1 MAQPTA
7 MKYLGAVRVTAGVTY
22 MSSDIITTFV
32 GANVLQAKLD
42 PKNDKLDKEG
52 FVRAAVN
59 GSPMFHFIDG
69 EYCYIASGQTFVFD
83 KDFTAAVGMYVAI

>member
-7 MKYLGAVRVTAGVTY
+7 IRYLGAVRVTAGITY
-22 MSSDIITTFV
+22 VSSDIIAAFV

-42 PKNDKLDKEG
+42 PKNDKLDKES
-52 FVRAAVN
+52 FVRVAVS
-59 GSPMFHFIDG
+59 GSPMFHFVDG

-83 KDFTAAVGMYVAI
+83 KDFTAAVGTYVAI